1 LRWAPLIA
9 VAAVACGPESL
20 DPVRLA
26 EVSQAMMGMGGGG
39 YFQPIASLSQAR
51 SRASA
56 VLTCDGTVWIIGGTD
71 TATLA
76 TTEIYDPLLNR
87 WRAGPSLP
95 TALMSAQARMT
106 NNCNMY
112 VVGGTTDAGTQ
123 TRGIE
128 QLGNGFVDGG
138 RLVSARSDFTMSEL
152 PDHSFLVANGQPV
165 LTELVNLDNHTA
177 VAGATLA
184 SGGTAAAEV
193 GRPNGEVLSLGN
205 LTLATFPPDA
215 GMPATQAV
223 ANVVKGETLTLQ
235 WNGNAVAVGG
245 VNGAGTALSSGLAVQ
260 PTGGMSALASLM
272 QARTDHGASLLPS
285 GAVWVVGGASGNVPL
300 GSTEEL
306 VDGGWV
312 AGPAIPARTGH
323 SQVMLPEG
331 QVLIAGGGGAGGTAL
346 SSVGVLDE
354 SYPTATPLPAPP
366 ARASA
371 CGAMLPDGRFFRTGS
386 GPAGAEL
393 FDPGTRAWNP
403 LPAPPN
409 QAGGCVAAVLHDG
422 RIFVAG
428 GNPGAGPT
436 GSAALYDFNTGSWT
450 PVGPLAVPRTAASAI
465 LLSSGAVLVAGGF
478 NGSNAGLASAE
489 LFEPGTRS
497 FVTGGTMLAARGSFR
512 LVRLDDD
519 TVLAIGGLPS
529 SGGTAIKNVDRFTPQ
544 THQWSAMPAL
554 NTGRAGH
561 SVTMLS
567 GGELVVVGGTATVG
581 AEMEWMDA
589 NRMLWA
595 QRALTITATSGQ
607 LGVRLPFNRVLIA
620 GGGGAAG
627 TQAARIDPYT
637 PAVIENLTLPSSLG
651 ESLGGLLPDGTVLA
665 VGSSSAVIY
674 DESRIAPN
682 APRPQ
687 LDTFGPVPAGS
698 PVVISGSQLYTDVT
712 ASGGGT
718 RASPSNLTLLL
729 FRHTVTGLVR
739 DVETYSFG
747 DPGSAQYNLFA
758 NFSPGWYVATVSVNG
773 ITSNPQ
779 VLFVAGRCMAD
790 SDCNGGFCGADQL
803 CCEQVCAGVCI
814 SGACIGD
821 LPDGGVIDAGTPDA
835 GMMMDAGMMDA
846 GMPDAGP
853 MDAGSMDA
861 GPQDAGPEDAGA
873 DAGQDGGPDLPP
885 LKLGTGC
892 SCSESVGL
900 TWVLAAALAFRRQRR
915 SLRRKAG

>member
-20 DPVRLA
+20 EPVRLA
-26 EVSQAMMGMGGGG
+26 ELSQAVLPAGG

-51 SRASA
+51 SHAAA

-76 TTEIYDPLLNR
+76 TSEVYDPFLNR
-87 WRAGPSLP
+87 WRSGQPLP

-128 QLGNGFVDGG
+128 QLSNGFIDGG
-138 RLVSARSDFTMSEL
+138 QLISARSDFTMSEL
-152 PDHSFLVANGQPV
+152 PDHTYLIANGQPAV
-165 LTELVNLDNHTA
+165 TERVDLDNHLA
-177 VAGATLA
+177 VAGVPFGSSAL
-184 SGGTAAAEV
+184 GAAEV
-193 GRPNGEVLSLGN
+193 SRATGEVLSLGN
-205 LTLATFPPDA
+205 LTLATFPPDGGA
-215 GMPATQAV
+215 PSTQAV
-223 ANVVKGETLTLQ
+223 ANVVKGETMTLQ

-245 VNGAGTALSSGLAVQ
+245 ANGTGVALSSGVVIQ
-260 PTGGMSALASLM
+260 PGGSMSALASLAT
-272 QARTDHGASLLPS
+272 ARTDHGASVSPS
-285 GAVWVVGGASGNVPL
+285 GAVWVVGGASGNVPIASSEAL
-300 GSTEEL
+300 I
-306 VDGGWV
+306 DGGWV
-312 AGPAIPARTGH
+312 AGPMIPARSAH

-331 QVLIAGGGGAGGTAL
+331 QVLIAGGAGAGGAAL
-346 SSVGVLDE
+346 SEVGVLDE
-354 SYPTATPLPAPP
+354 SYPVTTALALPPS
-366 ARASA
+366 RGSV
-371 CGAMLPDGRFFRTGS
+371 CGAMLADGRFFRTGS

-393 FDPGTRAWNP
+393 YDPGTRAWTP

-409 QAGGCVAAVLHDG
+409 QSGGCVASVLNDG
-422 RIFVAG
+422 RILVAG
-428 GNPGAGPT
+428 GHPAAGVT

-450 PVGPLAVPRTAASAI
+450 PVGSLAVPRTSATAI

-478 NGSNAGLASAE
+478 NNSNNAVASAE
-489 LFEPGTRS
+489 LFEPGSLS
-497 FVTGGTMLAARGSFR
+497 FISGGTMLAARGTFR

-519 TVLAIGGLPS
+519 TVLAIGGLPTV
-529 SGGTAIKNVDRFTPQ
+529 GGNPIKNVDRYSPSTR
-544 THQWSAMPAL
+544 QWSAMPAL

-561 SVTMLS
+561 SATMLS
-567 GGELVVVGGTATVG
+567 GGELVVIGGTATVG
-581 AEMEWMDA
+581 AEMEWMDS

-595 QRALTITATSGQ
+595 QRALSITLPSGH
-607 LGVRLPFNRVLIA
+607 LAVRLPFNRVLIV
-620 GGGGAAG
+620 GGSAAAG
-627 TQAARIDPYT
+627 AQVARIDPYT
-637 PAVIENLTLPSSLG
+637 PAVVDSMTVPSSLG

-665 VGSSSAVIY
+665 VGASSAALY
-674 DESRIAPN
+674 DEGRIASN

-687 LDTFGPVPAGS
+687 LDMFGPVPAGS

-712 ASGGGT
+712 ASGGGA

-747 DPGSAQYNLFA
+747 DPGSAQYNLVS

-773 ITSNPQ
+773 VTSNPQ
-779 VLFVAGRCMAD
+779 VLFVAARCMAD

-803 CCEQVCAGVCI
+803 CCEKACAGVCV

-821 LPDGGVIDAGTPDA
+821 LPDGGTIDAGAP
-835 GMMMDAGMMDA
+835 DAGMMDA

-853 MDAGSMDA
+853 MDGGPMDA
-861 GPQDAGPEDAGA
+861 GPPDAGPADAGV
-873 DAGQDGGPDLPP
+873 DAGQDAGHDPLPP

-892 SCSESVGL
+892 SCSESAGF
-900 TWVLAAALAFRRQRR
+900 TWVLAAALAFRRQRTT
-915 SLRRKAG
+915 LRRKAG